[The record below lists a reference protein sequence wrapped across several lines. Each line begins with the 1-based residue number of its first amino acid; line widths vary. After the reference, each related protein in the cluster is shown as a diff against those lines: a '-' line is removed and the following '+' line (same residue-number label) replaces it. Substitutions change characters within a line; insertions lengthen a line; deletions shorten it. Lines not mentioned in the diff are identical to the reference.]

1 MENPAN
7 DTVMINANLEI
18 TAKSL
23 QNIVGNA
30 KKIAGRDE
38 KGHYRIDT
46 ADLAARMISRFLL
59 EKGFEAWAED
69 IENYDL

>member
-1 MENPAN
+1 MENSTQ
-7 DTVMINANLEI
+7 DTVMISANLEI

-30 KKIAGRDE
+30 KKIVGRNE
-38 KGHYRIDT
+38 KGHYRVDT
-46 ADLAARMISRFLL
+46 ADLTARMISRFLL